1 MDRDN
6 DDGVAFP
13 CIVEAGMGLDHDGDR
28 AALITAQALVDTRAG
43 LMRIPADPEC
53 GRNCKLEVTTWINTS
68 AVSRGSDETI
78 CKVKIVSTIAIVLL
92 PLPSGAPPCTPG
104 IDRGWS
110 QVDLKIQARIGP
122 ERSAES
128 GTALLHRQPTPNS
141 VAAAQGVL
149 NDVWLLIE
157 AAVSALSR
165 ARREDRDHDERV
177 AGTRSSRSNARS
189 IGEKPA
195 RRFAAHAPDE
205 QTTLLIYQSTG
216 QDLCFYPPE
225 EGI

>member
-1 MDRDN
+1 M
-6 DDGVAFP
+6 
-13 CIVEAGMGLDHDGDR
+13 
-28 AALITAQALVDTRAG
+28 T
-43 LMRIPADPEC
+43 
-53 GRNCKLEVTTWINTS
+53 
-68 AVSRGSDETI
+68 
-78 CKVKIVSTIAIVLL
+78 IVLL
-92 PLPSGAPPCTPG
+92 PLPSGATPCTPG
-104 IDRGWS
+104 IDRGWA
-110 QVDLKIQARIGP
+110 QVNLNIQARIGA

-128 GTALLHRQPTPNS
+128 SIALLHRQPTPKS

-177 AGTRSSRSNARS
+177 AGTLSSRCNARS
-189 IGEKPA
+189 IREKPA

-205 QTTLLIYQSTG
+205 QTTLFIYQSTG